1 MHSTTLLLC
10 VQRPNLFIMKPK
22 VAINGF
28 GRIGRQVFRINLQR
42 DVFDLVAIN
51 DPNSADK
58 MAYLLKYDSTY
69 GVLDAD
75 IQVAS
80 DDELIVNGK
89 SIKIYHTRE
98 PLELPHRE
106 NEVDVVIEAT
116 GAFRTKEGASK
127 HLQAGAKRV
136 LLTAPGKDE
145 IDRTIVL
152 GVNDQELHAE
162 KDLII
167 SNASCTTNCIAP
179 VVKVL
184 NEELGIKEGLLT
196 TIHAVTTSQSIL
208 DAANKDMRRGRS
220 AIESM
225 IPTTTGA
232 AKAVALVLPELEGKL
247 NGMAVRVPL
256 STVSVVDL
264 VCNVEKEASAEEINE
279 LFRKAAAG
287 PMKGILNVSD
297 EPLVS
302 VDYRGTNFS
311 SIVDGLS
318 TMVMGNMIKVIA
330 WYDNEWGYSERVV
343 DLAGKIGSQL

>member
-1 MHSTTLLLC
+1 
-10 VQRPNLFIMKPK
+10 MKPK
-22 VAINGF
+22 VALNGF

-51 DPNSADK
+51 DPNPTEQL
-58 MAYLLKYDSTY
+58 AYLLKYDSTY

-75 IQVAS
+75 IKAVS
-80 DDELIVNGK
+80 DSELVVNGK

-98 PLELPHRE
+98 PLELPHRD
-106 NEVDVVIEAT
+106 NGIDVVIEAT

-136 LLTAPGKDE
+136 LLTAPAKDE
-145 IDRTIVL
+145 IDRTIVM
-152 GVNDQELHAE
+152 GVNDHELHAE

-167 SNASCTTNCIAP
+167 SNASCTTNCISP

-208 DAANKDMRRGRS
+208 DASSKDMRRGRS

-311 SIVDGLS
+311 SVVDGLS
-318 TMVMGNMIKVIA
+318 TMTMGKMIKVIA

>member
-1 MHSTTLLLC
+1 
-10 VQRPNLFIMKPK
+10 MKPK

-42 DVFDLVAIN
+42 DVFDLVAVN
-51 DPNSADK
+51 DPNSAER

-69 GVLDAD
+69 GILDAD
-75 IQVAS
+75 IQVKS
-80 DDELIVNGK
+80 DNEIVVNGK

-98 PLELPHRE
+98 PLELPHRD
-106 NEVDVVIEAT
+106 NGIDVVIEAT
-116 GAFRTKEGASK
+116 GVFRTKEGASK

-136 LLTAPGKDE
+136 LLTAPAKDE
-145 IDRTIVL
+145 IDRTIVM

-167 SNASCTTNCIAP
+167 SNASCTTNCVAP
-179 VVKVL
+179 VAKVIDK
-184 NEELGIKEGLLT
+184 ELGIKEGLLT
-196 TIHAVTTSQSIL
+196 TTHAVTASQRIL
-208 DAANKDMRRGRS
+208 DAASKDMRRGRS

-232 AKAVALVLPELEGKL
+232 AKAVALVLPHLKGKL
-247 NGMAVRVPL
+247 NGMAIRVPL
-256 STVSVVDL
+256 PTVSVVDL
-264 VCNVEKEASAEEINE
+264 VCNVEKEVSAEELND
-279 LFRKAAAG
+279 LFKKAADEG
-287 PMKGILNVSD
+287 PLKGILGFSD

-318 TMVMGNMIKVIA
+318 TMTMGKMIKVIA

-343 DLAGKIGSQL
+343 DLAGKIGNQLS